1 MTNKIIEH
9 HLSRNV
15 PIFVRAKEIIDKEN
29 IFSIEDI
36 VSVIEELTEYEE
48 EIRTLRQRIFEATY
62 TDVLSELVEPIKELF
77 EEESKSL

>member
-1 MTNKIIEH
+1 MTNKIIEP

-15 PIFVRAKEIIDKEN
+15 PVFVRAKEIIDKEN
-29 IFSIEDI
+29 ICSVEDI

-62 TDVLSELVEPIKELF
+62 ADVLFELIEPLKELF
-77 EEESKSL
+77 EEECESL